1 MYLVRLVMVMGVA
14 FSVSMSASHSAV
26 AQSKSSEVAATK
38 QWNHNIGDWVVACS
52 QDAEAKKTCVLSQS
66 LSNASTRQTLAA
78 LSFSKGATDKLQ
90 ATLRSPLGVSLA
102 EGVQMT
108 VEGQAPFAVAYRTCL
123 TIGCFGGFEVNPA
136 LLANLRKAGKI
147 SIAIQT
153 PQNQALNLNFSM
165 VGFPKAFDMYVQEAG
180 K

>member
-1 MYLVRLVMVMGVA
+1 
-14 FSVSMSASHSAV
+14 
-26 AQSKSSEVAATK
+26 
-38 QWNHNIGDWVVACS
+38 
-52 QDAEAKKTCVLSQS
+52 
-66 LSNASTRQTLAA
+66 
-78 LSFSKGATDKLQ
+78 
-90 ATLRSPLGVSLA
+90 
-102 EGVQMT
+102 
-108 VEGQAPFAVAYRTCL
+108 L